1 MSSVLS
7 RQNIPLSDNPACF
20 AGPQSPAWRAG
31 DAVSTILIV
40 DDSPTD
46 TYVATKCAEQLFE
59 TVLTT
64 HDANGMF
71 KLLREHSPDIVTM
84 DVNLFDWMNGI
95 SLIAEIRAS
104 EDAIKDIPIV
114 VISSRST
121 PADKLIALDAGA
133 SGYIVKPVTLEALS
147 QISNQL
153 VPGICARIVVDEL
166 HLRMHSAGV

>member
-1 MSSVLS
+1 MS
-7 RQNIPLSDNPACF
+7 A
-20 AGPQSPAWRAG
+20 
-31 DAVSTILIV
+31 ILIV

-121 PADKLIALDAGA
+121 PADRLIALDAGA
-133 SGYIVKPVTLEALS
+133 SAYIVKPITHNALEQVAREY
-147 QISNQL
+147 I
-153 VPGICARIVVDEL
+153 PGYTAKKK
-166 HLRMHSAGV
+166 LR